1 MKTVECV
8 ACGQDVRVPEG
19 LVGGRGECPLC
30 GARFAVPDESVES
43 EADPAPAP
51 WWRLAP
57 PHLAWPLGGPE
68 ARRCVEC
75 QRNQFSLPGPCAHCG
90 GATAGLDVGAVAWGE
105 DEAIREAFGDFRRH
119 EALLK
124 YAVAATWAVAAALA
138 LLLLVAVMRNRVL
151 WLNLLFFALFAAP
164 IVAGAAWLQA
174 QAANLI
180 GVRFARRHEADE
192 PDNDNDDDSPRA
204 PDLAPVREHVVEPF
218 LDRHGAGEGA
228 PIRAPEEELGLLR
241 QLLAREGVALP
252 ADRVRPFLTACAL
265 RRDFDRFRWDL
276 DGQPG
281 VDRAPMVAYAALV
294 PDEAGDAA
302 RLPFLRQVL
311 AEAGRDA
318 DEDHVSA
325 VLRDVRR
332 ERKLRSFAADLK
344 ERRPAS
350 ATVSSPSLGALPTG
364 PGVPIARVD
373 AMPARNFEPLLAMIF
388 AARGDAVQEAA
399 RAGEPGVDL
408 ILERPGERVV
418 LQGHLADEPIGPRA
432 IQRAVAAQ
440 HYYRCRRALVAT
452 NHHFAPDAAA
462 LASAEGV
469 ELVDRRA
476 LIALLDAF
484 NRSPAR
490 DDPRLAPLLAP
501 DAARVV

>member
-8 ACGQDVRVPEG
+8 ACGQDVRVPEK

-30 GARFAVPDESVES
+30 GARFAVPDESAEPDRELGP
-43 EADPAPAP
+43 EADAAPSP

-57 PHLAWPLGGPE
+57 PHLAWPLGDPA
-68 ARRCVEC
+68 ARRCVAC
-75 QRNQFSLPGPCAHCG
+75 QRNHFALPGPCPDCG
-90 GATAGLDVGAVAWGE
+90 GATAGLDVGAVASG
-105 DEAIREAFGDFRRH
+105 DDGALQEAFADFQHH
-119 EALLK
+119 EKFLSH
-124 YAVAATWAVAAALA
+124 AVTAIWAVAAALA
-138 LLLLVAVMRNRVL
+138 LLLLVAMMRNRNLVV
-151 WLNLLFFALFAAP
+151 NLLFFALFAAP

-174 QAANLI
+174 RAAGLI
-180 GVRFARRHEADE
+180 GARFARRHPADRAA
-192 PDNDNDDDSPRA
+192 PRA
-204 PDLAPVREHVVEPF
+204 RGLERARDQVVEPF
-218 LDRHGAGEGA
+218 LDRHGVVEGM

-241 QLLAREGVALP
+241 QLLAREDVALP
-252 ADRVRPFLTACAL
+252 ADRVRPFLAACAL

-294 PDEAGDAA
+294 PDESGDPA
-302 RLPFLRQVL
+302 RLPYLRQVL
-311 AEAGRDA
+311 ADAGRDA
-318 DEDHVSA
+318 DEGHVAA

-332 ERKLRSFAADLK
+332 ERKLKSFAADLK
-344 ERRPAS
+344 ERRPAP
-350 ATVSSPSLGALPTG
+350 ATVSGPVLGTTPIG

-373 AMPARNFEPLLAMIF
+373 GMAARNFEPLLALIHR
-388 AARGDAVQEAA
+388 ARGDAVQEAA

-418 LQGHLADEPIGPRA
+418 LQGQLAHEPVGPRA
-432 IQRAVAAQ
+432 VQRAVAAQ
-440 HYYRCRRALVAT
+440 HYYRCRRAIVAT

-462 LASAEGV
+462 LAAAEGV
-469 ELVDRRA
+469 ELIDRRG

-484 NRSPAR
+484 NRTPAR

-501 DAARVV
+501 DPAGVG